1 MSQQSHSRSSV
12 GDFSG
17 SQHAYTDIADTAA
30 SAVAP
35 QAPGIL
41 PGMSGYVGTSTQAP
55 APNTAFA
62 ARRARSL
69 SPSGAGSRRSRSVS
83 PVGLT
88 IAQRQAQ
95 LAANIASTAASD
107 VGRVAAT
114 ADATRNVAQQAMEA
128 ASQAAET
135 AGQSEARS
143 RKLFETMRD
152 ELRAKFDEDRV
163 ADETRRGQTE
173 TRIAALGSSIEGL
186 QKRMNELNVPD
197 VTVLANLEQN
207 LQRKITESFC

>member
-1 MSQQSHSRSSV
+1 M
-12 GDFSG
+12 
-17 SQHAYTDIADTAA
+17 
-30 SAVAP
+30 VAP
-35 QAPGIL
+35 QAPDVL
-41 PGMSGYVGTSTQAP
+41 PGMSGYARTSTQAT
-55 APNTAFA
+55 APNTAFDA
-62 ARRARSL
+62 LRARST
-69 SPSGAGSRRSRSVS
+69 SRSGTGSRRTRSVS

-88 IAQRQAQ
+88 LAQRQAQ

-114 ADATRNVAQQAMEA
+114 ADATRNVAQQALAA
-128 ASQAAET
+128 ASQATET
-135 AGQSEARS
+135 AGQSEAHAQ
-143 RKLFETMRD
+143 KLFDTMRN
-152 ELRAKFDEDRV
+152 ELRAKFDEDRA

-207 LQRKITESFC
+207 L

>member
-17 SQHAYTDIADTAA
+17 SPHAQADIADTAS

-35 QAPGIL
+35 QAPGVL
-41 PGMSGYVGTSTQAP
+41 PGMSGYVGTSTQAT
-55 APNTAFA
+55 APNTAFD
-62 ARRARSL
+62 ARRARST
-69 SPSGAGSRRSRSVS
+69 SRSGTGPRRTRSVS

-88 IAQRQAQ
+88 LAQRQAQ
-95 LAANIASTAASD
+95 LAANIASSAASD
-107 VGRVAAT
+107 VGRVAAA

-135 AGQSEARS
+135 AGQSEAHA

-152 ELRAKFDEDRV
+152 ELRTKFAEDRA
-163 ADETRRGQTE
+163 ADETRRGQT
-173 TRIAALGSSIEGL
+173 
-186 QKRMNELNVPD
+186 
-197 VTVLANLEQN
+197 
-207 LQRKITESFC
+207 